1 MFKLKIQPVQSNNS
15 DLLALDSKKRTTTS
29 MRFSQYLRAYATTT
43 ATATR
48 TPKKQDVYISKTK
61 TLQVHHA
68 LLYISLSSLHDH
80 NVKKKNSHFVEDGNT
95 RQRLSFPFPELCYSP
110 LEHNRPK
117 HFANICR
124 IKRDGISVIQF
135 EAARIHFLSE
145 DFLAVAVLVALAP
158 Y

>member
-1 MFKLKIQPVQSNNS
+1 M
-15 DLLALDSKKRTTTS
+15 
-29 MRFSQYLRAYATTT
+29 
-43 ATATR
+43 
-48 TPKKQDVYISKTK
+48 
-61 TLQVHHA
+61 HHA
-68 LLYISLSSLHDH
+68 LLYISLSLLHDH
-80 NVKKKNSHFVEDGNT
+80 NVKKKNSHFVEDGDT
-95 RQRLSFPFPELCYSP
+95 RQRLSFSFPELWDSP

-117 HFANICR
+117 QFANIWR